1 MSDNRD
7 FKISFVGGGNM
18 AKALINGLI
27 QQGFAASSINV
38 VEPDAKKRAEL
49 QSEFRINVTEQL
61 PSVSGSDVVV
71 LAVKPQQLRD
81 LSIFLGS
88 LLHNQ
93 LVISIAAGV
102 RSKDLARWLG
112 GYQAIVRVMPN
123 TPAQIQVG
131 VSALFAMQATSASQR
146 EQADTVFSAVGQTL
160 WLDNEEKFDAVT
172 AVSGSGPA
180 YVFYFIEAM
189 QQAAVELGLDAEQ
202 ARLLGLQTFLGASQ
216 LAAQSSEAVET
227 LRAQV
232 TSKGG
237 TTEQAISS
245 MDASEVKAAIIKAI
259 QAAAARSRELG
270 DQLGKE

>member
-49 QSEFRINVTEQL
+49 QSDFGINVTEQL

-123 TPAQIQVG
+123 TPAQIQAG
-131 VSALFAMQATSASQR
+131 ISALFAMQATSALQR